1 VFEIGNSLREARVR
15 RGIDFAQAETATK
28 IRGKYLRAL
37 EDEQFAL
44 LPAQTY
50 VKGFLRTYAEYLG
63 LDGQLYVDEFNSR
76 FVSGTD
82 EHEPRARR
90 SAARAPQQR
99 RHRRLE
105 TNVVL
110 VALAAIAVL
119 TVIVISAWKASGGG
133 GKSPKA
139 GAGTTTS
146 SQTSSTHV
154 VPPMLEVSAIRGS
167 SHMIVHRGSA
177 RGPVLFDGT
186 ITKGDEPVA
195 IRGSRLWVSIDT
207 PENLAVEIRGH
218 PYTIPGSKPQVGII
232 SGTGWHSLSG

>member
-1 VFEIGNSLREARVR
+1 TPATLSRAVFEIGNSLREARLR
-15 RGIDFAQAETATK
+15 RGIDFPQAEVATK

-37 EDEQFAL
+37 EEEQFDV

-90 SAARAPQQR
+90 SAARPQR
-99 RHRRLE
+99 RNRRIE

-110 VALAAIAVL
+110 IALAAIAVL

-133 GKSPKA
+133 NTPPAAKK
-139 GAGTTTS
+139 
-146 SQTSSTHV
+146 QTSTVSTVGTHR
-154 VPPMLEVSAIRGS
+154 VPALLEVIPLHGET
-167 SHMIVHRGSA
+167 HLIVHKNDPTGKL
-177 RGPVLFDGT
+177 LFD
-186 ITKGDEPVA
+186 
-195 IRGSRLWVSIDT
+195 
-207 PENLAVEIRGH
+207 
-218 PYTIPGSKPQVGII
+218 
-232 SGTGWHSLSG
+232 

>member
-15 RGIDFAQAETATK
+15 RGIDFAEAEVATK

-37 EDEQFAL
+37 EDEQFTL

-76 FVSGTD
+76 FVTGED
-82 EHEPRARR
+82 HEPRTRR
-90 SAARAPQQR
+90 SSGARPQR

-110 VALAAIAVL
+110 VALGAIAIL

-133 GKSPKA
+133 STSPTA
-139 GAGTTTS
+139 TTVAAPTTTVRR
-146 SQTSSTHV
+146 THV
-154 VPPMLEVSAIRGS
+154 APPLLEVTARRGQT
-167 SHMIVHRGSA
+167 HLIVHRASA
-177 RGPVLFDGT
+177 TGDVVFDGT
-186 ITKGDEPVA
+186 ISKGDAPRA
-195 IRGSRLWVSIDT
+195 IRGTRLWVQIDT
-207 PENLAVEIRGH
+207 PENLRIRVAGKLVRV
-218 PYTIPGSKPQVGII
+218 PGAQPRVGIVTK
-232 SGTGWHSLSG
+232 TGWHAA

>member
-1 VFEIGNSLREARVR
+1 VFEIGNSLREARLR
-15 RGIDFAQAETATK
+15 RGLDFAQAEVATK

-37 EDEQFAL
+37 EDEQFEL

-76 FVSGTD
+76 FVTGSD

-90 SAARAPQQR
+90 SAARPQQR

-119 TVIVISAWKASGGG
+119 TVIVISAWKAGGSN
-133 GKSPKA
+133 SPS
-139 GAGTTTS
+139 GTTVS
-146 SQTSSTHV
+146 KQQPPAASHV
-154 VPPMLEVSAIRGS
+154 VPPLLEVTALRGAT
-167 SHMIVHRGSA
+167 HLIVHKTNATGN
-177 RGPVLFDGT
+177 VVFDGT
-186 ITKGDEPVA
+186 VSKGDPPRA
-195 IRGSRLWVSIDT
+195 LRGSRLWVSIDT
-207 PENLAVEIRGH
+207 PENLRILVRGRVVH
-218 PYTIPGSKPQVGII
+218 VPGSKPQVII
-232 SGTGWHSLSG
+232 VSKTGWRPA

>member
-15 RGIDFAQAETATK
+15 RGIDFAQAEVATK

-76 FVSGTD
+76 YVTGTD
-82 EHEPRARR
+82 EHEPRTRR
-90 SAARAPQQR
+90 SAARTPQR
-99 RHRRLE
+99 RHRKLE

-119 TVIVISAWKASGGG
+119 TVIVFSAWKASGGG
-133 GKSPKA
+133 GSKA
-139 GAGTTTS
+139 GTPTTTAV
-146 SQTSSTHV
+146 TTTKTTTV
-154 VPPMLEVSAIRGS
+154 VPPMLQVTAIRGS
-167 SHMIVHRGSA
+167 SHLIVHRGSA
-177 RGPVLFDGT
+177 TGTVLFDGT
-186 ITKGDEPVA
+186 ITKGGDPVA

-207 PENLAVEIRGH
+207 PENLSVRIRGH

-232 SGTGWHSLSG
+232 SRTGWHSLSG

>member
-1 VFEIGNSLREARVR
+1 MFEIGNSLREARVR
-15 RGIDFAQAETATK
+15 RGVDFAQAEVATK

-76 FVSGTD
+76 YVTGTD

-90 SAARAPQQR
+90 SAARTPPPR
-99 RHRRLE
+99 RHRKLE

-119 TVIVISAWKASGGG
+119 TVIVFSAWRASGGG
-133 GKSPKA
+133 SSKGGTAP
-139 GAGTTTS
+139 TTTS
-146 SQTSSTHV
+146 RTTATST
-154 VPPMLEVSAIRGS
+154 VPPMLQVAAIRGS
-167 SHMIVHRGSA
+167 SHLIVHRGSA
-177 RGPVLFDGT
+177 TGAVLFDGT
-186 ITKGDEPVA
+186 ITKGGDPVA

-207 PENLAVEIRGH
+207 PENLSVTIRGH
-218 PYTIPGSKPQVGII
+218 PYQIPGSKPQVGII
-232 SGTGWHSLSG
+232 SRTGWHSLSG